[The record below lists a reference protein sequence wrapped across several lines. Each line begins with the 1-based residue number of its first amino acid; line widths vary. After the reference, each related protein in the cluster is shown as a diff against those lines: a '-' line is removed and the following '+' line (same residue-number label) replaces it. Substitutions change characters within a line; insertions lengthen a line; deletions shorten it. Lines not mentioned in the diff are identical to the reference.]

1 LCYDAQAMAKTAD
14 WHGRLTRRRLLGR
27 AAVLGVAAAGGAAL
41 VACGSPSAGMVGTPQ
56 VAGPALARDQAAS
69 GKRFTAVLPNSELA
83 IGPNSRFLLGVLD
96 KDNHPV
102 TNLKVQLRF
111 YTLSGSQV
119 PQQATA
125 TLKFEA
131 TPTFYTS
138 PAIGERGLYVA
149 RVGFDTPGPWAVE
162 VLATPPDGPAET
174 LRLFLTVEQT
184 TKTPAVGSVPPA
196 SKTPIASTPAD
207 AEKICSAR
215 PPDDMHDLSIAD
227 ALGKGKPLVVL
238 FATPAYCT
246 SQLCGPDLQVVQDLK
261 KKYAAKM
268 NFIHIEIWQDA
279 KPGKLVAS
287 VDEWKLPSEPWLFLM
302 DAQGKVLDKFEGGLT
317 SEELDPVLAKL
328 AGA

>member
-1 LCYDAQAMAKTAD
+1 MAGRID
-14 WHGRLTRRRLLGR
+14 WDGRLTRRRLLSR
-27 AAVLGVAAAGGAAL
+27 AAALGIAAAGGAAL
-41 VACGSPSAGMVGTPQ
+41 VACGSPSAGKVATPE
-56 VAGPALARDQAAS
+56 VAGPALGRDQTAG

-83 IGPNSRFLLGVLD
+83 VGPNSRFLLGVLD
-96 KDNHPV
+96 KDNRPV

-131 TPTFYTS
+131 TPKFYTS

-162 VLATPPDGPAET
+162 VVATPPDGPAET

-184 TKTPAVGSVPPA
+184 TKTPPIGSVPPA
-196 SKTPIASTPAD
+196 SKTPVAATPAE

-227 ALGKGKPLVVL
+227 VLGKGKPLAVV

-246 SQLCGPDLQVVQDLK
+246 SQLCGPDVQVVQDLK
-261 KKYAAKM
+261 RKYGAKV
-268 NFIHIEIWQDA
+268 NFIHVEIWQDA
-279 KPGKLVAS
+279 KPGKVVPA

-302 DAQGKVLDKFEGGLT
+302 DAQGKVYDKFEGGIT
-317 SEELDPVLAKL
+317 TEELDPVLAKL